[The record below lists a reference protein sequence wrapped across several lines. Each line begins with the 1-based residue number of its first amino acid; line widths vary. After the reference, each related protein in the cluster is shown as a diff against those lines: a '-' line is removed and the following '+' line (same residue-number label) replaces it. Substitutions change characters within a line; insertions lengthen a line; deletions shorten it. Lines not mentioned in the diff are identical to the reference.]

1 MQIYKSSSQRLP
13 FAGLL
18 TPLATRTPQLMG
30 ATVDRI
36 VDGPI
41 VALDIFEYS
50 RREEREQVDAQ
61 RLVDRI
67 LSESCAAIG
76 ASILGADWVDAGDGG
91 FLLIQGDL
99 RAGLHVLEAFVG
111 RLADENRRR
120 AEQFRVHL
128 RFALH
133 YGTVRLWD
141 GRQGHNAAANALN
154 ESARLL
160 AGMASANIG
169 QIVCSGIYRQQLV
182 TIGDK
187 DPTIFAR
194 LRDTV
199 DKHGNRHEVWNVHR
213 APSLGIDPPSEC
225 RHSPVGPA
233 VNGGVKTGHVA
244 A

>member
-1 MQIYKSSSQRLP
+1 
-13 FAGLL
+13 
-18 TPLATRTPQLMG
+18 MG
-30 ATVDRI
+30 PTADRI

-160 AGMASANIG
+160 AGMARMAWSVQGSARAKPQN
-169 QIVCSGIYRQQLV
+169 
-182 TIGDK
+182 
-187 DPTIFAR
+187 
-194 LRDTV
+194 LRY
-199 DKHGNRHEVWNVHR
+199 HR
-213 APSLGIDPPSEC
+213 GRGSQSQT
-225 RHSPVGPA
+225 PA
-233 VNGGVKTGHVA
+233 ILAYTTANA
-244 A
+244 